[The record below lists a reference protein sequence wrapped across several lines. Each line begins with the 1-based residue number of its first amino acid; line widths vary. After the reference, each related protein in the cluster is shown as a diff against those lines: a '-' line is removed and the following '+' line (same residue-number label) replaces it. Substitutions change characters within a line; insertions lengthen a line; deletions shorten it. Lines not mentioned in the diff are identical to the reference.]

1 VTFHIIPIFGVA
13 NGTCACGRPDCP
25 SPGKHPIGRLVPNGL
40 KDATDTATVIDA
52 WAAAAPGC
60 NFAIATGPSGLAVL
74 DVDGPEGEAS
84 LARIIEEWGDL
95 PQTMTVA
102 TGRGRHLYFAN
113 HGDPVPCST
122 SRVGVGL
129 DVRAEGGYV
138 LATGSRHVSGASYRT
153 LDGRPPERLPGW
165 LRKLMLPAPR
175 SAPVLVQPPP
185 PTRNTLLE
193 ADQLKR
199 ASAYL
204 AKMQPSVAG
213 EGGHDRAWSA
223 AIHLF
228 GFGLSADQ
236 VFHLLALEFN
246 PRCSPPWSEKELRHK
261 VENAREARIGG
272 GFHLEG
278 DKFIPAPPGTTVKV
292 PVFEPST
299 TARNM
304 FDLSMAYWNM
314 RRENKPPPS
323 APTGMAELD
332 KRIGGLRA
340 GRLYILTADT
350 KSGKTS
356 MATQWFWSVLQAGV
370 PAMLLSME
378 MTCEEVAERIAVQ
391 RTHLPREGAL
401 SAAYAVEL
409 KEMIKTF
416 AGMANAAMV
425 DDRGRLTIEE
435 MRERTRA
442 WLEREDVKAWR
453 KGSIAGVLLVDYL
466 QLSGSMKK
474 NATKEQEIAEVSQ
487 GLKEVAKEFG
497 IAVVALAQLNRQGT
511 LRHSGQIE
519 QDADCVL
526 RLKEEDNDT
535 ALSSP
540 FIVREPPKV
549 RRMALI
555 IERIRN
561 GESGSIAVEFN
572 GPLTSFKEL

>member
-1 VTFHIIPIFGVA
+1 
-13 NGTCACGRPDCP
+13 
-25 SPGKHPIGRLVPNGL
+25 
-40 KDATDTATVIDA
+40 
-52 WAAAAPGC
+52 
-60 NFAIATGPSGLAVL
+60 
-74 DVDGPEGEAS
+74 
-84 LARIIEEWGDL
+84 
-95 PQTMTVA
+95 
-102 TGRGRHLYFAN
+102 
-113 HGDPVPCST
+113 
-122 SRVGVGL
+122 
-129 DVRAEGGYV
+129 
-138 LATGSRHVSGASYRT
+138 
-153 LDGRPPERLPGW
+153 
-165 LRKLMLPAPR
+165 
-175 SAPVLVQPPP
+175 
-185 PTRNTLLE
+185 
-193 ADQLKR
+193 
-199 ASAYL
+199 
-204 AKMQPSVAG
+204 
-213 EGGHDRAWSA
+213 
-223 AIHLF
+223 
-228 GFGLSADQ
+228 
-236 VFHLLALEFN
+236 
-246 PRCSPPWSEKELRHK
+246 
-261 VENAREARIGG
+261 
-272 GFHLEG
+272 
-278 DKFIPAPPGTTVKV
+278 
-292 PVFEPST
+292 
-299 TARNM
+299 
-304 FDLSMAYWNM
+304 M

-340 GRLYILTADT
+340 GRLYILTAET

-378 MTCEEVAERIAVQ
+378 MTCEEVTERIAVQ

-401 SAAYAVEL
+401 PAAYAVEL

-442 WLEREDVKAWR
+442 WIEREDVKAWR

-549 RRMALI
+549 RRMALV